1 MAERTRGSEIR
12 SETVPTL
19 LHEIHRKGE
28 TGHLVFQ
35 QEAVTKILHFQ
46 RGAIV
51 FASSNDRD
59 DRFVQVVLKMGLVFL
74 PDLMK
79 ALDESLKTRKRLG
92 EVLLA
97 RKKIDQ
103 EDLERA
109 LQEQL
114 KEIVFS
120 VFTWASGSWHLDKEP
135 KAAAEK
141 ITITAHPL
149 ELILEGVRR
158 IPSWARVNEVVGG
171 LNTEYRTT
179 RDAPA
184 LAEKARLI
192 PGERKILSFCE
203 ETRSLSEICDEMPMN
218 DFVLLKVVWGLL
230 IVGALMKA

>member
-1 MAERTRGSEIR
+1 MADRTRGSEIR

-19 LHEIHRKGE
+19 VHEIHRKGE

-35 QEAVTKILHFQ
+35 QEAVTKVLQFQ

-51 FASSNDRD
+51 FASSTDRD
-59 DRFVQVVLKMGLVFL
+59 DRFVQVVLKRGLVSL
-74 PDLMK
+74 PDLMRV
-79 ALDESLKTRKRLG
+79 LDESLKTRKRLG

-114 KEIVFS
+114 KEIAFS
-120 VFTWASGSWHLDKEP
+120 IFTWTSGSWHLEKEP
-135 KAAAEK
+135 KAAPER

-171 LNTEYRTT
+171 LNTEYRST

-184 LAEKARLI
+184 LAEKAQLI

-203 ETRSLSEICDEMPMN
+203 QTQTLSEICEEIPIN